1 MSELTRTTSTPFFS
15 GFQPLDTEAGGVR
28 FAGVIGGHG
37 PPVLLLHGYPQT
49 HIAWRRVAPA
59 LALSH
64 TVIIPD
70 LPGYGS
76 SQIRQTTPRWTKRR
90 VGDALVALME
100 KLGHGQFSVVG
111 HDRGARAGYRMALD
125 YPERIN
131 AFASLTVVPTLDALT
146 SMDFRGATKAF
157 HWFLLGQQA
166 DLPER
171 LLAADP
177 DAFIDFALEKMTEG
191 REVIEA
197 AAMEAY
203 RAAFRRPSVR
213 QAMIE
218 DYRSALDE
226 DLALDEADVAAGR
239 KLRCPVLVL
248 WPNADHADNRPTPI
262 DIWRR
267 WATDVTGSST
277 RGGHLQP
284 EDASEQVLAALVPFL
299 RAQTFNDI

>member
-1 MSELTRTTSTPFFS
+1 MSELTIATSTPFYRDFRA
-15 GFQPLDTEAGGVR
+15 LDMEAGGVH
-28 FAGVIGGHG
+28 FAGVVGGNG

-111 HDRGARAGYRMALD
+111 HDRGARVGHRMALD
-125 YPERIN
+125 YPEQIT
-131 AFASLTVVPTLDALT
+131 AFASLAVVPTLDALA
-146 SMDFRGATKAF
+146 SMDFRGASKAF
-157 HWFLLGQQA
+157 HWFLLAQQA

-197 AAMEAY
+197 PAMEAY

-213 QAMIE
+213 LAMIE

-226 DLALDEADVAAGR
+226 DLALDEADFAAGR

-248 WPNADHADNRPTPI
+248 WPDADHADDRPTPTE
-262 DIWRR
+262 IWQR

-284 EDASEQVLAALVPFL
+284 EDAPEQVLAALAPFL
-299 RAQTFNDI
+299 QIQKIQ

>member
-1 MSELTRTTSTPFFS
+1 MSELTRTTSIPFFS
-15 GFQPLDTEAGGVR
+15 GFQLLDTEAGGVR

-111 HDRGARAGYRMALD
+111 HDRGARVGYRMALD
-125 YPERIN
+125 YPEQIT
-131 AFASLTVVPTLDALT
+131 AFASLAVVPTLDALA
-146 SMDFRGATKAF
+146 SMDFRGASKAF
-157 HWFLLGQQA
+157 HWFLLSQQA

-177 DAFIDFALEKMTEG
+177 EAFIDFALEKMTEG

-197 AAMEAY
+197 PAMEAY

-213 QAMIE
+213 LAMIE
-218 DYRSALDE
+218 DYRAALDE
-226 DLALDEADVAAGR
+226 DLAMDEADFSAGR

-248 WPNADHADNRPTPI
+248 WPDADHADDRPTPTE
-262 DIWRR
+262 IWQR

-284 EDASEQVLAALVPFL
+284 EDAPEQVLAALAPFL
-299 RAQTFNDI
+299 QIQKIQ

>member
-1 MSELTRTTSTPFFS
+1 MSELTRAKSTPFFPD
-15 GFQPLDTEAGGVR
+15 FRPLDMEAGGVR

-49 HIAWRRVAPA
+49 HIAWRRIAPA
-59 LALSH
+59 LALTH

-90 VGDALVALME
+90 VGNALIPLME
-100 KLGHGQFSVVG
+100 KLGHRRFSVVG

-131 AFASLTVVPTLDALT
+131 AFASLTVVPTLDALAL
-146 SMDFRGATKAF
+146 MDFRGANRAF
-157 HWFLLGQQA
+157 HWFLFAQQA

-177 DAFIDFALEKMTEG
+177 DAFINVALGKMTAS
-191 REVIEA
+191 RAVIER

-213 QAMIE
+213 LAMIE
-218 DYRSALDE
+218 DYRAALDE
-226 DLALDEADVAAGR
+226 DLAIDEADFAAGR
-239 KLRCPVLVL
+239 KLSCPVLVL
-248 WPNADHADNRPTPI
+248 WPDVDHADNRPTPI
-262 DIWRR
+262 EIWRR

-284 EDASEQVLAALVPFL
+284 EDSPEEVVAALAPFL
-299 RAQTFNDI
+299 RVEKIQ